1 MPRYFFNTRDGV
13 EFVDKEGTD
22 LPDWTAAQTEA
33 TRHLADMLQ
42 ERPDE
47 LWRHPNWTVT
57 VKDERGLTLFVIDV
71 NAQLAPAVSRPQI
84 SGS

>member
-1 MPRYFFNTRDGV
+1 
-13 EFVDKEGTD
+13 
-22 LPDWTAAQTEA
+22 
-33 TRHLADMLQ
+33 MLQ

-71 NAQLAPAVSRPQI
+71 NAQLAPALSRPQI